1 MFAISKQS
9 VWTIVFAAITT
20 FAAISINAQCYRP
33 QLSFKNASLHSGTA
47 GQANAVYR
55 FPQVTTGVDAFVT
68 LVQRFGG
75 ASLSEIDNTS
85 QGYSDAWQPV
95 VSGPTANG
103 SFSYIRWRIEFKNAT
118 TGAPVNYAC
127 FSISAIDVDGDNART
142 REFVEAKGAVS
153 YNTMNNT
160 VLTVTSAGDS
170 IRGMGQ
176 VATRSNID
184 TSAWDTN
191 INFNFSNVNSI
202 EVKTGAR
209 VVSNNGT
216 PSPTRYNCLF
226 FRQIGT
232 APEVPAFGPLPVRYS
247 SFSGNVSNQKVN
259 LQWATELEIN
269 HSHFEVERSFD
280 NRQFQTA
287 GIVLDALTRQGSTA
301 NYAFRDQHAAFNQNS
316 VVYYRLKQV
325 DNDGKINYS
334 QVLALRLRQ
343 DQAAGLIVAPNPFQ
357 SRFQVQVKS
366 EQAGQA
372 RIQIQNLNGQT
383 LVSKQAI
390 VYAGQNTLQVDGLSS
405 LSAGVYMARIWVNDV
420 PVGVQKVVKQ

>member
-9 VWTIVFAAITT
+9 VWTIVSAAIISFAAVST
-20 FAAISINAQCYRP
+20 NAQCFRP
-33 QLSFKNASLHSGTA
+33 QLVFKNPTLHSGSA

-55 FPQVTTGVDAFVT
+55 FPQVTAGVDAFVT

-75 ASLSEIDNTS
+75 ATLSEIDNTT
-85 QGYSDAWQPV
+85 QGYGDAWQPV
-95 VSGPTANG
+95 VSGPTSNG
-103 SFSYIRWRIEFKNAT
+103 SFSYIRWRIELKNAT
-118 TGAPVNYAC
+118 TGAPVNYGC

-142 REFVEAKGAVS
+142 REFVEAKGAIS
-153 YNTMNNT
+153 YNTMGNT

-176 VATRSNID
+176 VATRSGID

-191 INFNFSNVNSI
+191 INFNFANVSAI
-202 EVKTGAR
+202 EIKTGAR

-216 PSPTRYNCLF
+216 ASPARYNCLF

-232 APEVPAFGPLPVRYS
+232 APEVSAFGPLPVRYS

-287 GIVLDALTRQGSTA
+287 GVVLDALTRQGSTA
-301 NYAFRDQHAAFNQNS
+301 NYAFRDQHAAFNQYS

-343 DQAAGLIVAPNPFQ
+343 DQAAGLVVAPNPFQ